1 MPGASGAGSTA
12 AAADTI
18 GFIGLGTMGAA
29 MVGRLLATGHSV
41 VVWNR
46 SRSAMDALAALG
58 ATPADSVHDVLQ
70 TGLVFSIL
78 SNDEAVQE
86 VFSAAELAAAPEGAL
101 HVNMA
106 TVSAGA
112 ATALDRL
119 HREHGVAYAAA
130 PVLGRSTVAEQGA
143 LTVLAAGADADLARA
158 MPYLEAM
165 GRRVWPFGVDPAAA
179 NIAKISMNYL
189 IIHALQAMS
198 ESLTLLD
205 ANGVNAS
212 TFVDV
217 MADSLFPGPVYSGY
231 GALIADRRYQ
241 PAGFTTRLGLKDLGL
256 AEQAAAGAGVA
267 LTTAADLRDMFEA
280 AIADGH
286 GDDDWSSIAEVTRA
300 RSAGHPP
307 TTVN

>member
-1 MPGASGAGSTA
+1 MPATV
-12 AAADTI
+12 
-18 GFIGLGTMGAA
+18 GFVGLGTMGTA
-29 MVGRLLATGHSV
+29 MVAHLLATGHSV

-46 SRSAMDALAALG
+46 SAKASDALAALG
-58 ATPADSVHDVLQ
+58 ATKADSVHDVLQ

-78 SNDEAVQE
+78 SNDAAVTE
-86 VFSAAELAAAPEGAL
+86 VFSADELAGAPEGTL

-106 TVSAGA
+106 TVSA
-112 ATALDRL
+112 ATATELDRM
-119 HREHGVAYAAA
+119 HREHGVAYVAA

-165 GRRVWPFGVDPAAA
+165 GRRVWTLGIDPAAA

-189 IIHALQAMS
+189 IIHALQAMA

-205 ANGVNAS
+205 ANGVSVS

-241 PAGFTTRLGLKDLGL
+241 PAGFTTELGLKDLGL
-256 AEQAAAGAGVA
+256 AEQAASGAGVA
-267 LTTAADLRDMFEA
+267 LATAADLRQVFEA
-280 AIADGH
+280 AITGGH
-286 GDDDWSSIAEVTRA
+286 ADDDWSSIAEVTRA
-300 RSAGHPP
+300 GSAGLPT

>member
-1 MPGASGAGSTA
+1 MATPG
-12 AAADTI
+12 TI

-29 MVGRLLATGHSV
+29 MVTRLLATGHSV

-46 SRSAMDALAALG
+46 SAGASDALVELG
-58 ATPADSVHDVLQ
+58 ATKAGSVGEVLR

-78 SNDEAVQE
+78 SNDAAVKE
-86 VFSAAELAAAPEGAL
+86 VFTADELAAAPEGSL

-106 TVSAGA
+106 TVSA
-112 ATALDRL
+112 ATATELDRL
-119 HREHGVAYAAA
+119 HRENGVAYAAA

-143 LTVLAAGADADLARA
+143 LTVLSAGADADLARA

-165 GRRVWPFGVDPAAA
+165 GRRIWPLGVDPAGA

-189 IIHALQAMS
+189 IIHALQAMA
-198 ESLTLLD
+198 ESITLLD
-205 ANGVNAS
+205 ASGVDSN
-212 TFVDV
+212 TFVDI

-256 AEQAAAGAGVA
+256 AEHAASGAGVSLA
-267 LTTAADLRDMFEA
+267 TAAGLREVFEA

-286 GDDDWSSIAEVTRA
+286 ADDDWSSIAEVTRA
-300 RSAGHPP
+300 RSSGA
-307 TTVN
+307 